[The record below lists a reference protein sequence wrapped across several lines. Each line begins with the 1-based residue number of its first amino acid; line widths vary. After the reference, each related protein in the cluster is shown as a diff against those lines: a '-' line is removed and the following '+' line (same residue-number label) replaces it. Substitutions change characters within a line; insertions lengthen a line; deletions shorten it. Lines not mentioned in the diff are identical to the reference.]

1 MAETGALQ
9 PALTLADSE
18 VSIRIP
24 QIVKSEMAP
33 KKRSP
38 AQEAALARGR
48 SMKKNK
54 AAKKQ
59 DVDTCTTNDAE
70 AHGVLSCTKL
80 RRVRCGRA
88 LRVRVAHA
96 RPLHLRLSPL
106 ARASVVLLLPIVT
119 IVAIAI
125 SLCMRDVNRVVAGT
139 LRGASQPSERRV
151 GLETKRLEFVLSLLI
166 AVY

>member
-48 SMKKNK
+48 SMN
-54 AAKKQ
+54 
-59 DVDTCTTNDAE
+59 
-70 AHGVLSCTKL
+70 LSCSATEAQL
-80 RRVRCGRA
+80 
-88 LRVRVAHA
+88 L
-96 RPLHLRLSPL
+96 L
-106 ARASVVLLLPIVT
+106 VLLAALLLLVL
-119 IVAIAI
+119 VLA
-125 SLCMRDVNRVVAGT
+125 L
-139 LRGASQPSERRV
+139 L
-151 GLETKRLEFVLSLLI
+151 LVLSLL
-166 AVY
+166 

>member
-24 QIVKSEMAP
+24 QNVSLDMAP
-33 KKRSP
+33 KKRSK
-38 AQEAALARGR
+38 AQLAAAERGT
-48 SMKKNK
+48 STTKNK

-59 DVDTCTTNDAE
+59 HVDTRTTNDAE

-80 RRVRCGRA
+80 RPVRCGRA

-96 RPLHLRLSPL
+96 HPLRLRLSPL
-106 ARASVVLLLPIVT
+106 ARASIVLLLPIVT